1 MDAEDRFEE
10 ELVTRLE
17 RRAARVTGSPPPAGL
32 REAGQRRARRRT
44 TVRVV
49 TAAAVVALGVTA
61 LTRLAG
67 GLGPGRTGATGL
79 SVAAASPSAGATA
92 GATATR
98 YLAVMLDCA
107 NGPTSMRTPG
117 WHQHPTG
124 PPWVPPTP
132 GLPSPEAP
140 TSGATS
146 SMEPPSGYPSSGY
159 PSSGY
164 PSSSYSSSGYPS
176 SGGTSPG
183 ATSSAA
189 SPTTWSPP
197 SGTAAESPSAS
208 GDPVELR
215 AARAGQA
222 IEELAMSDYADRY
235 FGTCRDRNTDTLY
248 VMRVPGG
255 DLDTAV
261 TRMAAADWPTVKVAF
276 ADAAGSRS
284 QLMALVKRITAD
296 TEEWRTKGV
305 VIEAATLAID
315 GAGVVVDTPQWQSA
329 GAEIKERYGPLVAE
343 VR

>member
-10 ELVTRLE
+10 ELVARLE
-17 RRAARVTGSPPPAGL
+17 RRAAGVGGGPPPAGL

-61 LTRLAG
+61 LTQLAG
-67 GLGPGRTGATGL
+67 GLGPGRTGAAGL
-79 SVAAASPSAGATA
+79 RVVEAGPTTDATADATA

-117 WHQHPTG
+117 WHEHPTEL
-124 PPWVPPTP
+124 PRYPAP

-146 SMEPPSGYPSSGY
+146 SREPSSGY
-159 PSSGY
+159 PSPDHSSTGY
-164 PSSSYSSSGYPS
+164 PSPDHSSTGAP
-176 SGGTSPG
+176 SPG
-183 ATSSAA
+183 ASS
-189 SPTTWSPP
+189 SPGSPATWSTS
-197 SGTAAESPSAS
+197 SGTAPGFSSVS
-208 GDPVELR
+208 GDPVDLGSR
-215 AARAGQA
+215 RAGQA
-222 IEELAMSDYADRY
+222 IEELAMSDYPDRY
-235 FGTCRDRNTDTLY
+235 FGTCRDRNTGTLY
-248 VMRVPGG
+248 VMRVPGS
-255 DLDTAV
+255 DLDAAV
-261 TRMAAADWPTVKVAF
+261 TRLAADWPAVKVAF

-284 QLMALVKRITAD
+284 QLMALVKRINAD
-296 TEEWRTKGV
+296 VGEWRANGV

-315 GAGVVVDTPQWQSA
+315 GTGVVVDTPQWQSA
-329 GAEIKERYGPLVAE
+329 GAEIKARYGPLVAE